1 MLKKT
6 LSKHKKTSL
15 RKHKHKNKKR
25 RSRKKSKHN
34 TKRKKTE
41 TPIKILFVTTIMTDK
56 AIKEKEGEYIDF
68 SYYTKHPKAFGL
80 CSEDVDVYI
89 TEPNSSIP
97 NGWRFGYKHEIKSTD
112 QLLLKFRKNV
122 ISKKFTDKALKAF
135 RKQSKVLHDN
145 RGASGGLLDSNK
157 LPNYVA
163 KHVSPGRFRTKFIR
177 KSDNQ
182 KSQTLT
188 SNLAPSNIVGF
199 YDKPDRNFV
208 DSPPCRLTAFTRDHP
223 SLWKDSLPFIKRCD
237 RLFKKLIPKRY
248 KKQKN
253 KADKI
258 NTFRIDDTAFTTL
271 TINYSW
277 RTGCH
282 KDSGDLDEGF
292 GNLVVIE
299 DDDNPHS
306 YEGCYLGFPQYGVCV
321 DVRQGDFLAMNVH
334 EWHCNTEFID
344 LGGDTSNIKPN
355 ILKNK
360 WYFNRLSLVLYL
372 RKKMLRCKG
381 LKTNKKTPSMSRL
394 KLKQSRS
401 K

>member
-1 MLKKT
+1 M
-6 LSKHKKTSL
+6 SK
-15 RKHKHKNKKR
+15 
-25 RSRKKSKHN
+25 KKSKR
-34 TKRKKTE
+34 KSSKKTNRIRSKKNK
-41 TPIKILFVTTIMTDK
+41 TKKKVRKLVVQKILSDAEISK
-56 AIKEKEGEYIDF
+56 REGEYIDE
-68 SYYTKHPKAFGL
+68 SHYLQPGAYGI
-80 CSEDVDVYI
+80 CRQDIDVY
-89 TEPNSSIP
+89 
-97 NGWRFGYKHEIKSTD
+97 TD
-112 QLLLKFRKNV
+112 AGELLLRFRKKV
-122 ISKKFTDKALKAF
+122 ISKKHTDKALQAF
-135 RKQSKVLHDN
+135 LKQSKVLHDN

-182 KSQTLT
+182 KSKTLT
-188 SNLAPSNIVGF
+188 SNLAPSNIVGY

-223 SLWKDSLPFIKRCD
+223 ALWKKSLPFIKSCD
-237 RLFKKLIPKRY
+237 RLFKKLVPKRY
-248 KKQKN
+248 KKQKQ

-258 NTFRIDDTAFTTL
+258 NNFRIDSTSFTTL

-299 DDDNPHS
+299 DDSNPHTYS
-306 YEGCYLGFPQYGVCV
+306 GCYLGFPQYGICV

-344 LGGDTSNIKPN
+344 LGQDTANINSKL
-355 ILKNK
+355 LKNK
-360 WYFNRLSLVLYL
+360 WYFNRLSVVLYL
-372 RKKMLRCKG
+372 RKNMLRCKG
-381 LKTNKKTPSMSRL
+381 MEMNDKKPSMSRL
-394 KLKQSRS
+394 NYKNMSYTT
-401 K
+401 

>member
-1 MLKKT
+1 MSKKT
-6 LSKHKKTSL
+6 VSKHKKTSVT
-15 RKHKHKNKKR
+15 K
-25 RSRKKSKHN
+25 KKSK
-34 TKRKKTE
+34 TRSKTRKQKNNKK
-41 TPIKILFVTTIMTDK
+41 IKILFVTKIMSDK
-56 AIKEKEGEYIDF
+56 DIKKKEGEYIDF
-68 SYYTKHPKAFGL
+68 SYYTNHPLAYGVCK
-80 CSEDVDVYI
+80 EDVDVYI
-89 TEPNSSIP
+89 RDSNSKIP
-97 NGWRFGYKHEIKSTD
+97 NGWRFGNKNEIRSSD

-122 ISKKFTDKALKAF
+122 ISKNILKKALVAF

-188 SNLAPSNIVGF
+188 SNLAPSNIVGY

-208 DSPPCRLTAFTRDHP
+208 DSPPCRLTAFTRDNP
-223 SLWKDSLPFIKRCD
+223 SLWKASLPFIKRCD
-237 RLFKKLIPKRY
+237 RLFKKLIPKRH
-248 KKQKN
+248 KKQKQ
-253 KADKI
+253 KADEI
-258 NTFRIDDTAFTTL
+258 NRYRIDDTSFTTL

-282 KDSGDLDEGF
+282 KDSGDLEEGF

-299 DDDNPHS
+299 DDQNPHS
-306 YEGCYLGFPQYGVCV
+306 YDGCYLGFPQYGVCV

-334 EWHCNTEFID
+334 EWHCNTEFVD
-344 LGGDTSNIKPN
+344 LGGDTSNISPKL
-355 ILKNK
+355 LKNK

-381 LKTNKKTPSMSRL
+381 LKITKRRPSISRL
-394 KLKQSRS
+394 KLKKS
-401 K
+401 KRK